1 MLTKDT
7 YWEAW
12 EVESDDESSTARTHK
27 LIVLNGS

>member
-12 EVESDDESSTARTHK
+12 EVESLESSTAGTHK